1 MTWIIA
7 SAATAVFLAGQQ
19 SRETKMPVDA
29 ASVMTRDV
37 IKVGPNA
44 TVAEVAA
51 LLAKHDI
58 SAVPVCDEKGT
69 LLGMLSEGDLMRP
82 FGAANEMRR
91 AWWLGVLAEGT
102 DLAPDFL
109 DYIRVDRR
117 SAHDLMT
124 QDVVTATDQTSLSEI
139 ADLMSK
145 HRIKRVPIL
154 TDGKLVGIVSRAD
167 VVRALAGLPGAS
179 TGQA

>member
-1 MTWIIA
+1 LTWIIA
-7 SAATAVFLAGQQ
+7 SAAAAVFLAGQQ

-51 LLAKHDI
+51 LLAQHDI

-124 QDVVTATDQTSLSEI
+124 PDVVTATEQTSLSEI

>member
-1 MTWIIA
+1 
-7 SAATAVFLAGQQ
+7 
-19 SRETKMPVDA
+19 
-29 ASVMTRDV
+29 
-37 IKVGPNA
+37 
-44 TVAEVAA
+44 
-51 LLAKHDI
+51 
-58 SAVPVCDEKGT
+58 
-69 LLGMLSEGDLMRP
+69 MLSEGDLMRP

-124 QDVVTATDQTSLSEI
+124 PDVVTATEQTSLSEI

>member
-1 MTWIIA
+1 
-7 SAATAVFLAGQQ
+7 
-19 SRETKMPVDA
+19 MPVDA
-29 ASVMTRDV
+29 ASVMARDV
-37 IKVGPNA
+37 ITVGPNA

-58 SAVPVCDEKGT
+58 SAVPVCDADGT
-69 LLGMLSEGDLMRP
+69 LLGIVSEGDLMRP

-91 AWWLGVLAEGT
+91 AWWLGMLAEGT

-109 DYIRVDRR
+109 DYVRADSRR
-117 SAHDLMT
+117 AKDLMT
-124 QDVVTATDQTSLSEI
+124 PNIVTATEQTSLAEV

-154 TDGKLVGIVSRAD
+154 VDGKIVGIVSRAD
-167 VVRALAGLPGAS
+167 VVRALSRWPNAL
-179 TGQA
+179 TGQS